1 MLQLKKCTLSLCSL
15 RILFKIFLLTFHE
28 PQSVDFFQIFVKRGF
43 SEDYSIVKND
53 ILMVKKQNCSLLV
66 KS

>member
-1 MLQLKKCTLSLCSL
+1 MLQLKKCTLILCSL

>member
-1 MLQLKKCTLSLCSL
+1 MYFNSMLFVDF
-15 RILFKIFLLTFHE
+15 IKIFLLTFHE
-28 PQSVDFFQIFVKRGF
+28 PLSVDFFQIFVKRGF
-43 SEDYSIVKND
+43 SEDFSIVKND

>member
-1 MLQLKKCTLSLCSL
+1 MLQLKKCTLILCSL
-15 RILFKIFLLTFHE
+15 RILFKILLLTFHE